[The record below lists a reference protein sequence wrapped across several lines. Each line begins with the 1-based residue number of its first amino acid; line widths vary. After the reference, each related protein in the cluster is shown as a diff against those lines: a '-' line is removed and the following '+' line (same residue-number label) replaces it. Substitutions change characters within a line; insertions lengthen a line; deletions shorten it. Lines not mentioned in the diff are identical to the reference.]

1 MMVRNYKW
9 IFVSLLVLV
18 NLYGQVKL
26 SVKTIPKKVN
36 VMLDGIN
43 IGKSPIINDR
53 ITPGFHKFEI
63 SKNGFAPITYD
74 ILVNPSQAVH
84 LDFFIWAY

>member
-1 MMVRNYKW
+1 MLRNYKW
-9 IFVSLLVLV
+9 FLGSLLLLV

-36 VMLDGIN
+36 IMLDGIN

-53 ITPGFHKFEI
+53 ITPGIHKFEI
-63 SKNGFAPITYD
+63 AKSGFAPITRISLTQWFTRHWPIVSCLPY
-74 ILVNPSQAVH
+74 
-84 LDFFIWAY
+84 